1 MGDKLNHVPVLY
13 QEVLAG
19 LRIKPGGHYIDATVG
34 GGGHARG
41 ILIASAPDGK
51 LLGID
56 ADPMAVTVAREQLV
70 ESAKRVT
77 VVQGN
82 FADLEEIALGHCFCP
97 VDGIFL
103 DLGLSSMQ
111 LEAAGRGFSFQ
122 LDGPLDMRF
131 DPSTALRQAPGP
143 LAPGTK
149 GSGQGL
155 GHRPSQTTTAADL
168 VNALSM
174 EELADILS
182 RYGEEPQARRIAR
195 AMVAKRPI
203 NTTRELA
210 ALVGRTVGRR
220 RRVHPA
226 TRTFQALRIAVNEE
240 LECLAEALPQA
251 LRLLIPGGRL
261 VITSFHSLEDRLVKQ
276 FFHNEARDCLCPPEA
291 PICTCGHRAALGI
304 VTKKPIRPSAEE
316 VTANPRS
323 RSAKLRIAY
332 RLQNEEVVHG

>member
-1 MGDKLNHVPVLY
+1 MGHKLSHIPVLY

-56 ADPMAVTVAREQLV
+56 ADPMAVAVAREQLV
-70 ESAKRVT
+70 EFAKRVT

-103 DLGLSSMQ
+103 DLGLSSVQ

-131 DPSTALRQAPGP
+131 DPST
-143 LAPGTK
+143 
-149 GSGQGL
+149 GS

-168 VNALSM
+168 VNALST

-261 VITSFHSLEDRLVKQ
+261 VITSFHSLEDRLVKE
-276 FFHNEARDCLCPPEA
+276 FFHNETRDCLCPPEA